1 MMQSSGNMASIGDLA
16 YEIGDDPELYLGES
30 DDMAELIGDDDGM
43 YDLGAPLRGK
53 TQAARRLVAKK
64 IAEREIADAAL
75 VRPRRSM
82 ITGTLPLGFEF
93 LNVASN
99 ATASVTTRPQT
110 LFKPMRLVVGQ
121 TIAPFFILTD
131 LKVGNRSQF
140 PSSAPIPCETFSQNG
155 FGVGVGLETVQAA
168 LDLTLVVQNVGPN
181 QLDFRAS
188 MIGKSVG

>member
-1 MMQSSGNMASIGDLA
+1 MMPSSGNMATIDGDLA
-16 YEIGDDPELYLGES
+16 YEIGDGALYLG
-30 DDMAELIGDDDGM
+30 DDDLDMAELVGDDGM
-43 YDLGAPLRGK
+43 YDLSGPIRGN
-53 TQAARRLVAKK
+53 TRAARQLVNREIAK
-64 IAEREIADAAL
+64 REIADAAL

-93 LNVASN
+93 LNIAAN

-140 PSSAPIPCETFSQNG
+140 PSSSPIPCETFSQNG

-168 LDLTLVVQNVGPN
+168 LDLTLVVQNIGPN
-181 QLDFRAS
+181 QLDFRAAI
-188 MIGKSVG
+188 IGKSVG